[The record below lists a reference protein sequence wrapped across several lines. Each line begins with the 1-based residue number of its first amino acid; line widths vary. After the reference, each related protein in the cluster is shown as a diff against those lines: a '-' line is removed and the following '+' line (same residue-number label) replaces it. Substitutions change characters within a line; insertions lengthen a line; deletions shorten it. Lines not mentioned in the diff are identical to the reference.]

1 MTDLELLSQYAES
14 RCETAF
20 SELVQRHS
28 HWIRSAA
35 KRMVRDEHLADDVTQ
50 ATFLA
55 LAQNAAR
62 WRTVASFSGWLF
74 RVVRYT
80 AYSALRGERR
90 RRDREQ
96 EVAAMSSSIVPEA
109 PTDEWSAVA
118 PMLDDLVSHLWAT
131 DRQAILLRFYQQRS
145 FSDIGRD
152 MGISEE
158 AARKRVARAV
168 EKLRRLFA
176 GRGVAV
182 PVAGLASVLFA
193 HATEPASAGV
203 VAAARM
209 VITGFPAQ
217 WNGSTIIYQGAKHMM
232 WLGRAKVIAAALLL
246 AALIVPLGVYALG
259 PIVAPATAPTV
270 PDRGPALSAQPVAA
284 SSPVTVPLSQNAA
297 ELYRQAF
304 ALLPQDAGSMQLLGD
319 WDQVSLSPRTAALLK
334 RLEPAVDL
342 THRAAALPWADWQVE
357 YNDQGLQQWMPQL
370 TLARRL
376 AQLLALD
383 SRQALS
389 QRNTNHAS
397 EDLLAAVALGRH
409 LSAEP
414 VLINRQISMAIEE
427 MSIRELGRILPDL
440 TSGVLQGLPEGWAHL
455 PPMPSLAQ
463 TAAAEHRFAIA
474 KLRPIAPQW
483 LTPEL
488 DAFYPKLAAA
498 FAATPEKFP
507 AAWRD
512 AQAAAKAAGPMTEI
526 LLPSMGH
533 LRENEDEL
541 LTMRAL
547 LLAAIAIQRNG
558 PTAVAQTKDPL
569 SGGPFTLRPLPTGG
583 FELQG
588 SLVVKNK
595 PVTLQVGH
603 GTSSRPATNR

>member
-14 RCETAF
+14 RSETAF

-35 KRMVRDEHLADDVTQ
+35 KRLVRDEHLADDVTQ

-55 LAQNAAR
+55 LAQNAGR
-62 WRTVASFSGWLF
+62 WRTGASFSSWLF

-90 RRDREQ
+90 RRHREQ
-96 EVAAMSSSIVPEA
+96 EVAAMSSKIGPEA

-182 PVAGLASVLFA
+182 LSAGLATLLLA

-203 VAAARM
+203 VAAAQM

-232 WLGRAKVIAAALLL
+232 WLGRAKLIAAALLL
-246 AALIVPLGVYALG
+246 AALLIPLGVYALG

-270 PDRGPALSAQPVAA
+270 SDREAALSALPAAA
-284 SSPVTVPLSQNAA
+284 SPPVTAPLSQNAA

-304 ALLPQDAGSMQLLGD
+304 ALLPQDADSDQLLGN
-319 WDQVSLSPRTAALLK
+319 WDQVSASPRTAALLK
-334 RLEPAVDL
+334 RLQPAVDL
-342 THRAAALPWADWQVE
+342 AHRAAALPSANWAVE

-376 AQLLALD
+376 AQVLALD

-389 QRNTNHAS
+389 QGNTIQTS

-414 VLINRQISMAIEE
+414 VVINRLVSNVIEQ
-427 MSIRELGRILPDL
+427 MSIKELGRILPDL
-440 TSGVLQGLPEGWAHL
+440 TPQVLQGLPQAWDGL
-455 PPMPSLAQ
+455 PPMPLLSK
-463 TAAAEHRFAIA
+463 TVDAEHRFAIT
-474 KLRPIAPQW
+474 KLRPVAPQL

-498 FAATPEKFP
+498 FAATPDEFP
-507 AAWRD
+507 AAWRE
-512 AQAAAKAAGPMTEI
+512 AQAAAHAAGLMAEI
-526 LLPSMGH
+526 VLPSMRQI
-533 LRENEDEL
+533 RENEDQMLTLRSL
-541 LTMRAL
+541 LM
-547 LLAAIAIQRNG
+547 AAISIQRNG
-558 PTAVAQTKDPL
+558 PEAVAQTQDPH
-569 SGGPFTLRPLPTGG
+569 SRAPFTLRPLPTGG

-603 GTSSRPATNR
+603 GASSRP